1 MPSIRRV
8 IQYSG
13 LNYYEVLELPCDTFM
28 LMNKNA
34 IMDTLNSSEK
44 GREYLKKVKRLETT
58 DTDEEELRN
67 LKQRVMS
74 NG

>member
-28 LMNKNA
+28 LMNKNS

-44 GREYLKKVKRLETT
+44 GREYLNKVKRLNTT
-58 DTDEEELRN
+58 DTDIDELRKFN
-67 LKQRVMS
+67 QRGMS
-74 NG
+74 F